1 MSDRRLLESIEV
13 MERRLEA
20 DPTSLDAEA
29 LEAWNLEFLEAAATV
44 ERGPEWPSIVGRAQ
58 ALSARIQTVLES
70 LLIKRDEL
78 KSELESQTAGKRALR
93 AYNPQG

>member
-1 MSDRRLLESIEV
+1 

-20 DPTSLDAEA
+20 DPASLDAEN
-29 LEAWNLEFLEAAATV
+29 LEAWNREFLEASASA
-44 ERGPEWPSIVGRAQ
+44 ERGPEWPAILDRAQ
-58 ALSARIQTVLES
+58 ALSARIQTVLQT
-70 LLIKRDEL
+70 LLLKREEL